1 MDIRTE
7 EILSAFPGL
16 LYDAGFEITSP
27 EDTDYNCIAWA
38 FGRKDRWLW
47 PDEETD
53 GVSVWPQGDDNLS
66 IKAFVDAFK
75 TEGYYVCQSD
85 EYEEGKEKVALYASP
100 DSEECTHASRQLPDG
115 KWTSKLGSSF
125 DICHSTPYTIQGRL
139 YGMVSCILCRSTR

>member
-53 GVSVWPQGDDNLS
+53 GVSVWP
-66 IKAFVDAFK
+66 
-75 TEGYYVCQSD
+75 EG
-85 EYEEGKEKVALYASP
+85 
-100 DSEECTHASRQLPDG
+100 SEECTHASRQLPDG

-139 YGMVSCILCRSTR
+139 YGMVSCILCRNTR